1 MRSEGVMGVQL
12 YHPIEADIDNI
23 LLESSEDDMNFS
35 EEQAQQLLPENLIK
49 ETLETLRQNF
59 YGYRY

>member
-1 MRSEGVMGVQL
+1 MKELWASNFT
-12 YHPIEADIDNI
+12 HPIKADIDNI
-23 LLESSEDDMNFS
+23 LLESSEEDMNFS